1 MNMKKR
7 IITPHTPSRARS
19 FVPKPTSEARSFSN
33 FPLGNKKA
41 ANFGIA
47 LLVIGLIITATAAV
61 FYFSGEKKDQVY
73 SGTVTPIKI
82 PVNYAVPAEY
92 NLEFTIKPC
101 SRTIELKVMN
111 SKTG

>member
-61 FYFSGEKKDQVY
+61 FYFSGEKK
-73 SGTVTPIKI
+73 T
-82 PVNYAVPAEY
+82 AEVPSQPKKLSIE
-92 NLEFTIKPC
+92 
-101 SRTIELKVMN
+101 ELKLCNNVDEN
-111 SKTG
+111 FACNENVDGAFKIGSRF